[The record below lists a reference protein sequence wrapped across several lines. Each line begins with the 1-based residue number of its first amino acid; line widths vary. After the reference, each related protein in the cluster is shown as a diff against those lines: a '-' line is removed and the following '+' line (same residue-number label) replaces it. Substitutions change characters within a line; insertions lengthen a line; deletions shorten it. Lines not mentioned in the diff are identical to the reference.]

1 MHGHAYLDTD
11 YISLFSDL
19 SSIKSFTMKYKQVA
33 VLTEIPNVTSPDCKL
48 FIRFTNKKKSL
59 QLPSNKEKISKIAI
73 LIVNIH
79 M

>member
-48 FIRFTNKKKSL
+48 FIRFTNKKKVCNYHL
-59 QLPSNKEKISKIAI
+59 TKKK
-73 LIVNIH
+73 
-79 M
+79 